1 MKIVWESVKYKF
13 DTSKSK
19 WMDDSEDE
27 IEEYSDEY
35 EEDGDPLDGHF
46 NIPIGNIVST
56 PFGMFEVEEAFNPLN
71 HFEFWIG
78 HTDFDLTQNFINVVE
93 KIPGVEGLK
102 VFSRYRFLLA
112 VGKLFD
118 FKKVRPVIELSIGS
132 LQISKEILDLREEF
146 SKQEKDWYI
155 YVYPDLKNYLSC
167 FVTDED
173 FEDSYN
179 KMTDL
184 SQHGGILLSS
194 LTS

>member
-1 MKIVWESVKYKF
+1 MKVVWEKVQYKF

-19 WMDDSEDE
+19 WMEEDDEVESF
-27 IEEYSDEY
+27 EEEY
-35 EEDGDPLDGHF
+35 EEDPLAGHLG
-46 NIPIGNIVST
+46 IPIGNIIST
-56 PFGMFEVEEAFNPLN
+56 PFGMFEVDEAFNPLN

-78 HTDFDLTQNFINVVE
+78 HTDFDLTQNFVNVVE

-112 VGKLFD
+112 IGKLFE
-118 FKKVRPVIELSIGS
+118 FTKVRPVIELSVGS
-132 LQISKEILDLREEF
+132 LQISKEILDLREQF
-146 SKQEKDWYI
+146 SKEEKDWYI
-155 YVYPDLKNYLSC
+155 YVYPDLKNYISC

-173 FEDSYN
+173 FEAKYN

-184 SQHGGILLSS
+184 SQNGGILLSS